1 MIDVGA
7 AAAAEVAAFPA
18 TLALGRATTQTRIVR
33 RIRIRNVSTRQVNVF
48 ATVHQQLAGAAAIAF
63 RVHPRRIV
71 IKQGTSAT
79 VTLRAH
85 VTSPPTGTTPAAGY
99 ITFAPAGGT
108 PIRVPWVIS
117 FAPPARNL
125 VGEPHLSARSFAP
138 SDVAPALVTFD
149 AGAVSRTA
157 GQVEVQPLA
166 RLDVELY
173 SSNGSLIGVLARLRD
188 LLPGRYQIGL
198 TGRDPTGAI
207 LPPGDYTIRL
217 VGTPTLPGP
226 ASRRTLKFT
235 IK

>member
-1 MIDVGA
+1 
-7 AAAAEVAAFPA
+7 
-18 TLALGRATTQTRIVR
+18 
-33 RIRIRNVSTRQVNVF
+33 
-48 ATVHQQLAGAAAIAF
+48 
-63 RVHPRRIV
+63 
-71 IKQGTSAT
+71 
-79 VTLRAH
+79 
-85 VTSPPTGTTPAAGY
+85 
-99 ITFAPAGGT
+99 
-108 PIRVPWVIS
+108 
-117 FAPPARNL
+117 
-125 VGEPHLSARSFAP
+125 
-138 SDVAPALVTFD
+138 
-149 AGAVSRTA
+149 
-157 GQVEVQPLA
+157 VQPLA